1 MTNLE
6 RLEKDIREKL
16 PRLMELTEGCVI
28 NYKHSDANV
37 INKRGSEYCLVKASG
52 IVEWV
57 KDYVII
63 NYRIIGHD
71 PMLSDVLEWY
81 SFTNGLCFDPPRQ
94 SIYGFYFKTFAWDLS
109 KPHLKDQSQELID
122 YLASLI

>member
-16 PRLMELTEGCVI
+16 PRLMELTEGCFI
-28 NYKHSDANV
+28 NYKHSNAKL
-37 INKRGSEYCLVKASG
+37 INKRGSEYCLLKASG

-57 KDYVII
+57 QDYVII

-71 PMLSDVLEWY
+71 PILSDVLEWL
-81 SFTNGLCFDPPRQ
+81 SIKDNNTNVELYEDGLDIDGNALWCLEIPF
-94 SIYGFYFKTFAWDLS
+94 
-109 KPHLKDQSQELID
+109 LKDQPQELIE
-122 YLASLI
+122 YLATLI